1 MNNNVPE
8 TDKFSIKEKLDIL
21 KVSLANYV
29 KKELFDKEGSSEDQ
43 QMDLLEG
50 FLSCLES
57 GSKERNIAMLDI
69 IDSKSQ
75 GLKSETREEKSRI
88 LDLLKRVG
96 DLFVKESKAANFKST
111 KIIMSEKVK
120 ALQDRQLEIS
130 RALW

>member
-1 MNNNVPE
+1 
-8 TDKFSIKEKLDIL
+8 
-21 KVSLANYV
+21 VSLANYV